1 MRKMWGVA
9 TYEYRRLVFRRS
21 FVLVVLSVPLMLA
34 SMIGLGWLIE
44 SMENNSAPVGYVDHA
59 GLLADPIPVPQAEGS
74 ASGPGSPEP
83 VALIPFETED
93 AAHAAL
99 LSGDI
104 QAYYVVTENYFA
116 TNRVEL
122 VYIEPPGENA
132 TDQFW
137 DFMQI
142 NRLADLPPE
151 VARRAVEGSNLIVRW
166 PEDMPGGGR
175 EFDDRMILGNFIPA
189 FAGAAFI
196 MLLLMLSGYL
206 MSAVAEEK
214 ENRTMEIVVTS
225 ISPNQLMAG
234 KVLGISA
241 IALTQVV
248 AWNIL
253 IGLAIGVGERQLGIS
268 VLQGLSLDPQLIA
281 QLAIVG
287 VPTFVTFAALMIAL
301 GATVAEAHEA
311 QQLTGLFAVPMWAP
325 YWLAIIIIQDAN
337 GPLATG
343 LSFFPPTA
351 LSTLSLRIV
360 FTPVPFWQIAA
371 SALVQVVCAAGAVWL
386 AGRAFRLG
394 MLRYGQRLRWRE
406 LFAAG
411 KRHATPLSAYPKT

>member
-1 MRKMWGVA
+1 MRKMWRVA
-9 TYEYRRLVFRRS
+9 AYEYRRLVFRKS
-21 FVLVVLSVPLMLA
+21 FAFALLSVPVVLALMV
-34 SMIGLGWLIE
+34 GLGWLID

-59 GLLADPIPVPQAEGS
+59 GLLADPITVPHAEGS
-74 ASGPGSPEP
+74 AFGPGNPDP

-99 LSGDI
+99 LSEDI

-122 VYIEPPGENA
+122 VYVEPPGENA

-151 VARRAVEGSNLIVRW
+151 VARRVVAGSYLIVRW

-175 EFDDRMILGNFIPA
+175 EFDERMILGNFIPA

-241 IALTQVV
+241 VALTQIV
-248 AWNIL
+248 AWSVL
-253 IGLAIGVGERQLGIS
+253 IGLAIEVGGRQLGVG
-268 VLQGLSLDPQLIA
+268 VLQGLSLNPQLIT

-287 VPTFVTFAALMIAL
+287 VPTFVTFAALMVAL
-301 GATVAEAHEA
+301 SATVAGAHEA
-311 QQLTGLFAVPMWAP
+311 QQFTGLFALPMWAP
-325 YWLAIIIIQDAN
+325 YWLAVVIIQDAN

-343 LSFFPPTA
+343 LSFFPLTA
-351 LSTLSLRIV
+351 LSTFSLRIV
-360 FTPVPFWQIAA
+360 FTPVPFWQVAA
-371 SALVQVVCAAGAVWL
+371 IALVQVVCAAGAIWL
-386 AGRAFRLG
+386 AARAFRLG

-406 LFAAG
+406 LFATGRRRAV
-411 KRHATPLSAYPKT
+411 RAA